1 MPRRAPVRTT
11 DLDLET
17 LTLHQDGRV
26 LTARFDDPPN
36 QFLSL
41 RLVKDMDRLTRAADE
56 DPTVGAVILTG
67 TGDKFISHS
76 EPEQV
81 QLFFQMETPPLPSR
95 AVAWSIKLNNAAM
108 RVPALLT
115 ATEKRGGDWGTGI
128 AYSAILKRTI
138 TRMNRSGVVY
148 LAAINGTTL
157 GGGFE
162 LALFCDLR
170 IAADADHVRIGL
182 IEILAGLVPGGGGSQ
197 RLPAMLGMS
206 AALEHMLEGRPL
218 TAREALDAGVVHRLS
233 AADGLLDDV
242 RATAERLSR
251 RSPYAIAAVKR
262 AVYFG
267 GNKSLSG
274 ALDFELA
281 GFIGTGRNPRKHLT
295 ADAFQQD
302 YETIGDSPFAS
313 PSGTGID
320 PWLSGTRVEQ

>member
-128 AYSAILKRTI
+128 AYSTWPATLI
-138 TRMNRSGVVY
+138 GVVVF
-148 LAAINGTTL
+148 IIGTKIRTV
-157 GGGFE
+157 FE
-162 LALFCDLR
+162 ERLL
-170 IAADADHVRIGL
+170 IDAFGSEFSEWKAKVPGL
-182 IEILAGLVPGGGGSQ
+182 IPF
-197 RLPAMLGMS
+197 
-206 AALEHMLEGRPL
+206 
-218 TAREALDAGVVHRLS
+218 
-233 AADGLLDDV
+233 
-242 RATAERLSR
+242 
-251 RSPYAIAAVKR
+251 VK
-262 AVYFG
+262 
-267 GNKSLSG
+267 
-274 ALDFELA
+274 
-281 GFIGTGRNPRKHLT
+281 I
-295 ADAFQQD
+295 
-302 YETIGDSPFAS
+302 
-313 PSGTGID
+313 
-320 PWLSGTRVEQ
+320 

>member
-1 MPRRAPVRTT
+1 VPRRAPVRTAA
-11 DLDLET
+11 LNLET
-17 LTLHQDGRV
+17 LTLQQDGRV

-36 QFLSL
+36 HFLSL
-41 RLVKDMDRLTRAADE
+41 RLVKDMDRLTRAADQ
-56 DPTVGAVILTG
+56 DPSVGAVILTG

-81 QLFFQMETPPLPSR
+81 QLFFQMATPPLPSR
-95 AVAWSIKLNNAAM
+95 AVTWSIKLNNAAM
-108 RVPALLT
+108 RVPALLK
-115 ATEKRGGDWGTGI
+115 ATETRGGDWGTGI
-128 AYSAILKRTI
+128 VYSAILKRTI

-148 LAAINGTTL
+148 LAAINGTAL

-170 IAADADHVRIGL
+170 IAADADRVRIGL

-218 TAREALDAGVVHRLS
+218 TAREALDAGIVHRL
-233 AADGLLDDV
+233 APAEGLLDDV
-242 RATAERLSR
+242 QATAQRLSR

-267 GNKSLSG
+267 GNRSLSA

-281 GFIGTGRNPRKHLT
+281 GFVGTGRNPRKHLT

-302 YETIGDSPFAS
+302 YETIGDSPF
-313 PSGTGID
+313 TGHIE